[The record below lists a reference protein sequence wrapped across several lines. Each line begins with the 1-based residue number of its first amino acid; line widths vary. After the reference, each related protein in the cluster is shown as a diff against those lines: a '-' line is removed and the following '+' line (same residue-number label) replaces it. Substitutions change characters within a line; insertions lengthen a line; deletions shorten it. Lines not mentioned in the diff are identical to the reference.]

1 MPNKPEASIWTITNN
16 RVTASPPA
24 LTVEIF
30 AESLTHK
37 AVELATHLPHATSSI
52 WRATPTIKAPR
63 GEWGRLAAGIIIGRH
78 RNLTGLELVT
88 NNNDTDNQAEAEI
101 VADTIQE
108 Q

>member
-1 MPNKPEASIWTITNN
+1 VSNKPEASIWTITNN
-16 RVTASPPA
+16 SVTTNLDDSI
-24 LTVEIF
+24 VQIF
-30 AESLTHK
+30 ADSLTHK
-37 AVELATHLPHATSSI
+37 AVELATYLPHPTSSI

-78 RNLTGLELVT
+78 RNLTGLVLVT

-101 VADTIQE
+101 VADTIEE

>member
-1 MPNKPEASIWTITNN
+1 MSNKPEPNIWTITNN
-16 RVTASPPA
+16 SVTSN
-24 LTVEIF
+24 LSGIVQIF
-30 AESLTHK
+30 ADSLTHK
-37 AVELATHLPHATSSI
+37 AVELATFLPHSTSSI

-78 RNLTGLELVT
+78 RNLGGLELVT

-101 VADTIQE
+101 VADTIEE